1 MAFLFLNFSANA
13 QLPNGIT
20 TWLQQQHVRL
30 YARLSQYDT
39 AQYNLLTNQNRTA
52 LMTEIQDTRLLDSG
66 WQISTKASRVP
77 GNTDAVELT
86 VTFRCMSG
94 HLSAGS
100 VSVDMD
106 VADWSEKNYVLL
118 PAAAYNGNRYAS
130 RRLRY
135 SPKLY
140 EIQDIGP
147 DKPIILT
154 DVPKLS
160 ESGGFSRIQE
170 RSGSMSTPAVGFR
183 SDSTRT
189 GLWMLTQQGNTLGD
203 YGISIAESRD
213 RRRATMSVTSPIVRE
228 LYNYTNCDARHATWD
243 KPADFKS
250 GDTVSITLRLY
261 GFDAPDVQALFDK
274 LTVIRS
280 GFSGP
285 VSLVNTLPYSDCMRM
300 LEAKFND
307 RNFVL
312 THGYYSVGLRENFLQ
327 DWQIGWTGGM
337 ISTYP
342 LLVAGSDQTR
352 QNVVRNF
359 DWLFP
364 NGISPSGFYWDMGKD
379 GTVWYGGDIRKPH
392 TGNWHLIRKSGDAV
406 FYIVKQF
413 HQMEKLGI
421 SVKPAWKT
429 GNQRVCDALVQLWD
443 KNQQFGQFVD
453 SRTGDIQVGGS
464 ASGAIIP
471 AALVL
476 AAAYYHQP
484 HYLNAAIEAGDYYN
498 RNFTQKGISCGGPG
512 DAVQNFDSES
522 AYALVESYV
531 ALYEA
536 TGNKKWLIIAQNAA
550 RQFASWVVSYNFH
563 FPDTSLFGTMG
574 IRSTGAVYAN
584 TQNKHAA
591 PGLCTFSGVALL
603 NLYRYTGDVFFAD
616 LLRDIAH
623 NLPQYMSHPAR
634 LLGNQPPGFVSERV
648 NLTDWEGTDRIGEIF
663 PMSTWAETS
672 LMLTTVEIPGL
683 YVQPDKGFFVAFDNI
698 LAVVKSN
705 NKQALTLDLTNPTA
719 LTAEVSV
726 LAENST
732 NPKPLE
738 EPAGAGTRKITLKPG
753 ESTRIVFKK

>member
-1 MAFLFLNFSANA
+1 
-13 QLPNGIT
+13 
-20 TWLQQQHVRL
+20 
-30 YARLSQYDT
+30 
-39 AQYNLLTNQNRTA
+39 
-52 LMTEIQDTRLLDSG
+52 
-66 WQISTKASRVP
+66 
-77 GNTDAVELT
+77 
-86 VTFRCMSG
+86 
-94 HLSAGS
+94 
-100 VSVDMD
+100 
-106 VADWSEKNYVLL
+106 
-118 PAAAYNGNRYAS
+118 
-130 RRLRY
+130 
-135 SPKLY
+135 
-140 EIQDIGP
+140 
-147 DKPIILT
+147 
-154 DVPKLS
+154 
-160 ESGGFSRIQE
+160 
-170 RSGSMSTPAVGFR
+170 
-183 SDSTRT
+183 
-189 GLWMLTQQGNTLGD
+189 
-203 YGISIAESRD
+203 
-213 RRRATMSVTSPIVRE
+213 
-228 LYNYTNCDARHATWD
+228 
-243 KPADFKS
+243 
-250 GDTVSITLRLY
+250 
-261 GFDAPDVQALFDK
+261 
-274 LTVIRS
+274 
-280 GFSGP
+280 
-285 VSLVNTLPYSDCMRM
+285 
-300 LEAKFND
+300 
-307 RNFVL
+307 
-312 THGYYSVGLRENFLQ
+312 
-327 DWQIGWTGGM
+327 M

-413 HQMEKLGI
+413 RQMEKLGI

-603 NLYRYTGDVFFAD
+603 NLYRYTGDVFFVD